1 VFDVLA
7 YRREEMSKLNDL
19 KREHNALLIRG
30 QEAWAEIQTMYDT
43 LMRLQAEIRDI
54 EGDDY
59 DPIPVIFGSG
69 FHIHEDQE

>member
-1 VFDVLA
+1 
-7 YRREEMSKLNDL
+7 MSKLNDL